1 MAFSNTHTLIS
12 RTTQIKGDINF
23 SGELQ
28 LEGKVVGNIYADG
41 ETDARLVIADTG
53 MVEGDIRVPVVIVNG
68 MVVGNIHSGKQLE
81 MAAKGIVKG
90 AVHYHSIQMVKGA
103 QVNGSMIS
111 SQSEP
116 KKKPDHEK
124 SGPVPA

>member
-12 RTTQIKGDINF
+12 RTTQIKGDLTF

-28 LEGKVVGNIYADG
+28 LEGKVVGNIHSDG
-41 ETDARLVIADTG
+41 AKDARLVIADTG
-53 MVEGDIRVPVVIVNG
+53 LVEGDIHVPVVVVNG
-68 MVVGNIHSGKQLE
+68 TVVGNVYSSKQLE

-90 AVHYHSIQMVKGA
+90 SIHYHSIQMVKGA

-111 SQSEP
+111 GQPTTAKTTAGEP
-116 KKKPDHEK
+116 I
-124 SGPVPA
+124 V